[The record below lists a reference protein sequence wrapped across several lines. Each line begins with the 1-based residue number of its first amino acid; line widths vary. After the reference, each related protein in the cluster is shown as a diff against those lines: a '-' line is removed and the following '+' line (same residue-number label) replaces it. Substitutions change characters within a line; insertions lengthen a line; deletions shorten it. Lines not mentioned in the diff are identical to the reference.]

1 MELKIEI
8 DEKMSYEEKLA
19 LKNMNLVPIIYNRY
33 FKEQN
38 FMEKE
43 DVLGYGYVGLCKAA
57 KNYKEGNTKF
67 SSYAWSMIWGEMT
80 RALRDKTGSIT
91 SRKDREKLKLNNRP
105 MAFSCFENS
114 MGIERNNKKVNPIYN
129 IPEENNTDIEQLLD
143 YQKVK
148 STLNEKELFLLEAM
162 ENETRQTDLAKQ
174 LKTSQANVS
183 RLLTN
188 LKKKIKKAM
197 VV

>member
-1 MELKIEI
+1 MNLKIEI
-8 DEKMSYEEKLA
+8 DENMPQEEKLI

-43 DVLGYGYVGLCKAA
+43 DVLGYGYLGLCKAG

-80 RALRDKTGSIT
+80 RGLRDKTGSIT

-114 MGIERNNKKVNPIYN
+114 MGNEGKNKKVNPIYN
-129 IPEENNTDIEQLLD
+129 IPEENNIDIDQLLD

-162 ENETRQTDLAKQ
+162 EEGIRQTDLAKQ

>member
-1 MELKIEI
+1 MNLKIEI
-8 DEKMSYEEKLA
+8 DENMPQEEKLI

-80 RALRDKTGSIT
+80 RGLRDKTGSIT
-91 SRKDREKLKLNNRP
+91 SRKDREKLRLNNRP

-114 MGIERNNKKVNPIYN
+114 MGNEGKNKKVNPIYN
-129 IPEENNTDIEQLLD
+129 IPEENNIDVDQLLD

-162 ENETRQTDLAKQ
+162 EEGIRQTDLAKQ

>member
-1 MELKIEI
+1 MDLKFEI
-8 DEKMSYEEKLA
+8 NENISHEEKLI
-19 LKNMNLVPIIYNRY
+19 LKNMNLVPIIYNKY

-43 DVLGYGYVGLCKAA
+43 DVLGYGYLGLCKAA

-67 SSYAWSMIWGEMT
+67 STYAWSMIWGEMT
-80 RALRDKTGSIT
+80 RGLRDKTGSIT

-105 MAFSCFENS
+105 MAFSCFETT
-114 MGIERNNKKVNPIYN
+114 MGNERKNKEINPIYN
-129 IPEENNTDIEQLLD
+129 IPEENDKDIEQLLD

-148 STLNEKELFLLEAM
+148 STLNEKELFLLKAM
-162 ENETRQTDLAKQ
+162 EDGIRQTDLARQ
-174 LKTSQANVS
+174 MKTSQANIS
-183 RLLTN
+183 RLQIN

>member
-1 MELKIEI
+1 MNEDLVIE
-8 DEKMSYEEKLA
+8 
-19 LKNMNLVPIIYNRY
+19 NMNLVPIIYNRY

-80 RALRDKTGSIT
+80 RGLRDKTGSIT

-114 MGIERNNKKVNPIYN
+114 MGNEGKNKKVNPIYN
-129 IPEENNTDIEQLLD
+129 ISEENDTDIEQLLD

-162 ENETRQTDLAKQ
+162 EEGIRQTDLAKQ

-188 LKKKIKKAM
+188 LKKKIKRAM